1 MTYEFIR
8 IHTMEFQVS
17 ARKWRPQNFSQMIG
31 QEHIVRTLSNA
42 IELNRISHA
51 YLFSGT
57 RGVGKTTTARIFAKA
72 INCEKG
78 PIPEPCDKCDFC
90 KEIRLGSCIDVR
102 EIDGASNNSVAEA
115 RELIETIKY
124 AASASRYKVY
134 IIDEVHMLSKS
145 AFNALL
151 KTLEE
156 PPPRVVFLFATTELT
171 KIPETILSRCQCFE
185 FKPLSNKQILQQLEI
200 ICGQDGIQANELSL
214 EKIAKTGAGSMRDA
228 QSLLDQVIAYC
239 GNNIENSSV
248 EEILGI
254 VGRVTIEEIVDNL
267 IKKDLAGIILKIQL
281 IVADGKDLNFLC
293 RDLAEYF
300 RNLMMIK
307 LSDKPEV
314 ILDIQA
320 YNLPVLQKQAN
331 AFHADEIQQMFNVIS
346 RAESE
351 MKRSSLAQ
359 MIFEMAM
366 LRLADVRPFQQVD
379 EMIKA
384 INSIEDQPPLQR
396 ILQTESNEQDEN
408 PSPGNHFDPNQ
419 SWQQIKQEI
428 CARKPVFTHYLA
440 QCEVVKFDELNLSLG
455 FKDKITLDQ
464 MRDAENFYL
473 LNDVVQSICNGEIK
487 VELSLN
493 KKVTIPIKSNAVSNK
508 KKTENKNINKSEAE
522 IIQDALDVF
531 GGTVI
536 K

>member
-1 MTYEFIR
+1 MD
-8 IHTMEFQVS
+8 FQVS
-17 ARKWRPQNFSQMIG
+17 ARKWRPQKFSQMIG

-51 YLFSGT
+51 YLFTGT

-78 PIPEPCDKCDFC
+78 PIPEPCDQCNFC
-90 KEIRLGSCIDVR
+90 EEIRLGSCIDVR
-102 EIDGASNNSVAEA
+102 EIDGASNNGVAEA

-156 PPPRVVFLFATTELT
+156 PPPGVVFLFATTELS

-185 FKPLSNKQILQQLEI
+185 FKPLSNKQIIQQLEI
-200 ICGQDGIQANELSL
+200 ICGQEGIQTNGLSL

-239 GNNIENSSV
+239 GNKIENSSV

-254 VGRVTIEEIVDNL
+254 VSRVTIEEIVDNL
-267 IKKDLAGIILKIQL
+267 IKKDLASIISKIQE
-281 IVADGKDLNFLC
+281 IVVDGKDLNFLC

-300 RNLMMIK
+300 RNMMMIK

-320 YNLPVLQKQAN
+320 CDLRVLQKQAS
-331 AFHADEIQQMFNVIS
+331 AFHADEIQQMFNVLS

-379 EMIKA
+379 EIIKA
-384 INSIEDQPPLQR
+384 INSIQDQPPP
-396 ILQTESNEQDEN
+396 LQTETNEQVDSSLPDN
-408 PSPGNHFDPNQ
+408 SFDHNKY
-419 SWQQIKQEI
+419 WQRIKQEI

-440 QCEVVKFDELNLSLG
+440 QCEVINFDELNLSLG

-464 MRDAENFYL
+464 MRDSENFNL
-473 LNDVVQSICNGEIK
+473 LNGVVKSICNREIK

-493 KKVTIPIKSNAVSNK
+493 NKVTIPIKSTAVSNK

-531 GGTVI
+531 GGVVI

>member
-1 MTYEFIR
+1 MD
-8 IHTMEFQVS
+8 FQVS
-17 ARKWRPQNFSQMIG
+17 ARKWRPQKFSQMIG

-42 IELNRISHA
+42 IELKRISHA
-51 YLFSGT
+51 YLFTGT
-57 RGVGKTTTARIFAKA
+57 RGVGKTTSARIFAKA

-78 PIPEPCDKCDFC
+78 PIPEPCDQCNFC
-90 KEIRLGSCIDVR
+90 EEIRLGSCIDVR
-102 EIDGASNNSVAEA
+102 EIDGASNNGVAEA

-134 IIDEVHMLSKS
+134 IIDEVHMLSKP

-156 PPPRVVFLFATTELT
+156 PPPGVVFLFATTELS

-200 ICGQDGIQANELSL
+200 ICAQEGIQTNGPSL

-239 GNNIENSSV
+239 GNKIENSSV

-254 VGRVTIEEIVDNL
+254 VGRPTIEEIVDNL
-267 IKKDLAGIILKIQL
+267 IKKDLASVISQVQL
-281 IVADGKDLNFLC
+281 IVAEGKDLNFLC

-314 ILDIQA
+314 ILDMQA
-320 YNLPVLQKQAN
+320 CDLQVLQKQASV
-331 AFHADEIQQMFNVIS
+331 FHTDEIQQMFNVLS

-379 EMIKA
+379 AMIKA
-384 INSIEDQPPLQR
+384 INSIQDQLP
-396 ILQTESNEQDEN
+396 LQTETNEQVDPALPDN
-408 PSPGNHFDPNQ
+408 SFDHNKY
-419 SWQQIKQEI
+419 WQRIKQEI

-440 QCEVVKFDELNLSLG
+440 QCEVIKFDELNLTLG

-464 MRDAENFYL
+464 MRDSENFYL
-473 LNDVVQSICNGEIK
+473 LNDVVKSICNREIK
-487 VELSLN
+487 IDLSLN
-493 KKVTIPIKSNAVSNK
+493 SKITIPIKNTAVSNK
-508 KKTENKNINKSEAE
+508 KKTENINKSEAE

-531 GGTVI
+531 GGVVI